1 MLAVVR
7 DRAVVRPQAADELHP
22 LLEDRLVVLERDLEG
37 PMLAPV
43 IAAARGEID
52 APAAHKVEG
61 RPLLGDTDR
70 VMQWQNSDGGSQ
82 PDATRPRR
90 DIGEHQIRAGKHAQ
104 GAKVMLADPR
114 RMQTNLLGRHRLV
127 DDVGD
132 EVVRAPG
139 VVVVVVVAQ
148 GENSR
153 IALALSLR
161 GASPSFKSVP
171 CEGR

>member
-70 VMQWQNSDGGSQ
+70 VMQRQNGDGRSE
-82 PDATRPRR
+82 AN
-90 DIGEHQIRAGKHAQ
+90 IAG
-104 GAKVMLADPR
+104 P
-114 RMQTNLLGRHRLV
+114 
-127 DDVGD
+127 
-132 EVVRAPG
+132 
-139 VVVVVVVAQ
+139 
-148 GENSR
+148 
-153 IALALSLR
+153 
-161 GASPSFKSVP
+161 
-171 CEGR
+171 

>member
-1 MLAVVR
+1 
-7 DRAVVRPQAADELHP
+7 
-22 LLEDRLVVLERDLEG
+22 
-37 PMLAPV
+37 MLAPV

-70 VMQWQNSDGGSQ
+70 GMQWQNSDGGSQ

-114 RMQTNLLGRHRLV
+114 RVQANLFGVNRLV
-127 DDVGD
+127 ENIGD
-132 EVVRAPG
+132 EGIGPARI
-139 VVVVVVVAQ
+139 VVVVIVAQ
-148 GENSR
+148 REIAEFHLASLNRRQCSR
-153 IALALSLR
+153 SSR
-161 GASPSFKSVP
+161 
-171 CEGR
+171 